1 MCCTG
6 WNSKWLC
13 NQWPKDNSCALFR
26 GQSNFTHFFSNS
38 AAERGHTWGRGAS
51 QRCMVTA
58 VRIRQSD
65 CRLSK
70 CDVTYP
76 SAGILLLPFSS
87 GPGRGKKKK
96 RKSHGNILWDHY
108 SAASHTRDW
117 APDASSYPYTN
128 AQTGG
133 GEQLWSTCGH
143 GKVRYMATAQRGT
156 ATVPIRRQF
165 KNLYCTNDRSMNR
178 YILYHTLVSMTV
190 LTKGWA
196 YPVDASVSRVV
207 E

>member
-1 MCCTG
+1 MWCTG

-38 AAERGHTWGRGAS
+38 AAERGQTWGRGAS

-87 GPGRGKKKK
+87 GPGRGKK
-96 RKSHGNILWDHY
+96 RKENHTEISYEIITQQHHTRETGLLMPVAILTRTHRLGVGSSCDPHVVTERCATWRQHSVALQQCPLGDNLKIYIVLMTDQWIDIYCIILWSVWQYWPKAEH
-108 SAASHTRDW
+108 
-117 APDASSYPYTN
+117 
-128 AQTGG
+128 
-133 GEQLWSTCGH
+133 
-143 GKVRYMATAQRGT
+143 
-156 ATVPIRRQF
+156 IRWVHQSQE
-165 KNLYCTNDRSMNR
+165 L
-178 YILYHTLVSMTV
+178 
-190 LTKGWA
+190 
-196 YPVDASVSRVV
+196 
-207 E
+207 